1 MLPDWYLRLSAA
13 SGSSFIPAWNNADVA
28 VSTFVAFAVFFVVST
43 VLAADWPFDVAFL
56 SLVTGGILVSW
67 PAMIAITMAAIVLAM
82 VVGGAHSLLAPQRT
96 ARIAAEAQRK
106 VAPALDEFA
115 RDAGLGDAER
125 RRLLGDGDSERR

>member
-28 VSTFVAFAVFFVVST
+28 VATFAAFAVFFVVST
-43 VLAADWPFDVAFL
+43 MLAADWPFDIAFL
-56 SLVTGGILVSW
+56 SLVAGGILVSW
-67 PAMIAITMAAIVLAM
+67 PAMIAMTMASVALAI
-82 VVGGAHSLLAPQRT
+82 VVGGMHALIAPQRN

-106 VAPALDEFA
+106 VAPALEQFA
-115 RDAGLGDAER
+115 RDAGIGDAER